1 MSGKIEKSSEISQ
14 KSLIAAFVLCVL
26 IWAQAYVYA
35 SNQSEFDQTISA
47 GSLSVDIVDG
57 SGNTVGS
64 PSVAFA
70 SKSYS
75 FNTQDSTGTFGT
87 ASQKIRASNP
97 TTTDTWTVNLA
108 GSGTTASWTSGSD
121 HYDFNDAGG
130 YTDDGGTTDADSY
143 GGQLTIDPSG
153 GTIAGISGC
162 STSNVSVGA
171 SDSFVEG
178 STNSID
184 LMSATTG
191 AATSC
196 RWDLTGVALSQKIP
210 AAQVSGSYAITM
222 VLSIQ

>member
-1 MSGKIEKSSEISQ
+1 MNKKIEKSLEISQ
-14 KSLIAAFVLCVL
+14 KSLITAFVFCVL
-26 IWAQAYVYA
+26 IWAQTYVYA

-64 PSVAFA
+64 PAAAFA
-70 SKSYS
+70 SKSFS
-75 FNTQDSTGTFGT
+75 FDTQTSAGTFGT

-97 TTTDTWTVNLA
+97 TATDTWTVNLA
-108 GSGTTASWTSGSD
+108 GSATTATWTSGSN
-121 HYDFNDAGG
+121 HYDFNDSNGSG
-130 YTDDGGTTDADSY
+130 YTDGADTDSY
-143 GGQLTIDPSG
+143 GGQITVDPSG
-153 GTIAGISGC
+153 GTIAGVSGC

-178 STNSID
+178 STDSID

-210 AAQVSGSYAITM
+210 AAQTAGSYALTM

>member
-1 MSGKIEKSSEISQ
+1 MSEKTQKSSEISQ
-14 KSLIAAFVLCVL
+14 KSLMVAFVFCVL
-26 IWAQAYVYA
+26 IWAQTHVYA
-35 SNQSEFDQTISA
+35 SNQSEFDQTINA

-64 PSVAFA
+64 PSVSFA
-70 SKSYS
+70 SKSFS
-75 FNTQDSTGTFGT
+75 FDTQTSAGTLGT
-87 ASQKIRASNP
+87 ASEKIRAANP
-97 TTTDTWTVNLA
+97 TATDTWTVNLA
-108 GSGTTASWTSGSD
+108 GSATTASWTSGSD
-121 HYDFNDAGG
+121 HYDFNDANGSG
-130 YTDDGGTTDADSY
+130 YTDGADADSV
-143 GGQLTIDPSG
+143 GGQLTVDPSG
-153 GTIAGISGC
+153 GTITGVSGC

-196 RWDLTGVALSQKIP
+196 RWDLTGVSLSQKIP
-210 AAQVSGSYAITM
+210 AAQNAGSYALTM